1 MQETDGYAV
10 IMAGGNGERFW
21 PLSTQAKPKQFLS
34 IIGGKALLTLAV
46 ERLQGLFPP
55 ERILIITAARLVPA
69 TRDAAPDIPAENI
82 IGEPCKRDTAAA
94 VASACGLV
102 RRKNPDAVVCILTA
116 DQLMEDAV
124 LFRQTLRD
132 SMAVAAA
139 QDGIVTIGI
148 TPTYPATG
156 FGYIQVGDPLPAE
169 TVTGFHAVKRFVEKP
184 DVEKAT
190 AYLNSGE
197 YFWNA
202 GMFIW
207 KTSVMQRALETF
219 TPELAR
225 LSDELAAAQDI
236 PAALAVMDRIYP
248 GLTRISIDYA
258 IMERVDHI
266 FVASGCFGWD
276 DVGSWSSISEHLP
289 SDEQKNVVIGEC
301 ESIDSSDNLVIS
313 NNRLTALIGC
323 SGLAVIQTNGVTL
336 ICPKARAQ
344 QVKQLLRK
352 VETRP
357 DAAEYL

>member
-1 MQETDGYAV
+1 MQEMNGYAV

-69 TRDAAPDIPAENI
+69 TREAAPDIPAENI
-82 IGEPCKRDTAAA
+82 IGEPYKRDTAAA
-94 VASACGLV
+94 VACACGLV
-102 RRKNPDAVVCILTA
+102 RRQNPDAVVCILTA
-116 DQLMEDAV
+116 DQLMEDAA
-124 LFRQTLRD
+124 LIRQTLRD
-132 SMAVAAA
+132 SMSVAVAR
-139 QDGIVTIGI
+139 DGIVTIGI

-156 FGYIQVGDPLPAE
+156 FGYIQVGDPLPSE
-169 TVTGFHAVKRFVEKP
+169 TETRFHAVKRFVEKP
-184 DVEKAT
+184 DAEKAA
-190 AYLNSGE
+190 AYLKGGD
-197 YFWNA
+197 YYWNA

-219 TPELAR
+219 TPELAK
-225 LSDELAAAQDI
+225 LSDELAAARDI
-236 PAALAVMDRIYP
+236 PAALAVMDRLYP

-258 IMERVDHI
+258 IMERVENI
-266 FVASGCFGWD
+266 LVASGCFGWD
-276 DVGSWSSISEHLP
+276 DVGSWSSISDHLP
-289 SDEQKNVVIGEC
+289 NDEQKNVVIGEC
-301 ESIDSSDNLVIS
+301 ESIDSTDNLVIS

-323 SGLAVIQTNGVTL
+323 SGLAVIQANGVTL

-344 QVKQLLRK
+344 QVKELLRK

-357 DAAEYL
+357 DAAAYL

>member
-1 MQETDGYAV
+1 MQEMNGYAV

-69 TRDAAPDIPAENI
+69 TREAAPDIPAENI
-82 IGEPCKRDTAAA
+82 IGEPYKRDTAAA
-94 VASACGLV
+94 VACACGLV
-102 RRKNPDAVVCILTA
+102 RRQNPDAVVCILTA
-116 DQLMEDAV
+116 DQLMEDAA

-132 SMAVAAA
+132 SMSVAVAR
-139 QDGIVTIGI
+139 DGIVTIGI

-156 FGYIQVGDPLPAE
+156 FGYIQVGDPLPSE
-169 TVTGFHAVKRFVEKP
+169 TETRFHAVKRFVEKP
-184 DVEKAT
+184 DAEKAA
-190 AYLNSGE
+190 AYLKGGD
-197 YFWNA
+197 YYWNA

-219 TPELAR
+219 TPELAK
-225 LSDELAAAQDI
+225 LSDELAAARDI
-236 PAALAVMDRIYP
+236 PAALAVMDRLYP

-258 IMERVDHI
+258 IMERVENI
-266 FVASGCFGWD
+266 LVASGCFGWD
-276 DVGSWSSISEHLP
+276 DVGSWSSISDHLP
-289 SDEQKNVVIGEC
+289 NDEQKNVVIGEC
-301 ESIDSSDNLVIS
+301 ESIDSTDNLVIS

-323 SGLAVIQTNGVTL
+323 SGLAVIQANGVTL

-344 QVKQLLRK
+344 QVKELLRK

-357 DAAEYL
+357 AAAAYL